1 MQGKLAGYFS
11 HSVSS
16 LNSEVFMG
24 PGKLNAGL
32 YIRWTSNSILSRELG
47 GGVLETAK
55 LQHATETGEKGQPDG
70 E

>member
-16 LNSEVFMG
+16 LHSEVFMG

-32 YIRWTSNSILSRELG
+32 YLRWTSNSILSREWG
-47 GGVLETAK
+47 RVLETAK